1 MGHYKSNLRDVTF
14 NLFEL
19 LGPGSGYG
27 ASPFEEYDRPTVS
40 SMLTEVERLARE
52 NLSSSFVEGD
62 RTPPT
67 FDPSTHSV
75 TMPPGFAADYQRWMD
90 SDWWQL
96 QVPAE
101 LGGQAAPAT
110 LIWATAEFVLGA
122 NPALWVYAS
131 TPTVARVIAGNGT
144 ERDQSIARIL
154 LERRWTGTMVL
165 TEAEAGSDVG
175 AAQTNAVLNPD
186 GTWDLEGTKRF
197 ITAGDH
203 DMSENILHL
212 VLARPVGVEGLGGPG
227 TKGLSLFL
235 VPKYDF
241 DPVTGELTG
250 RRNGVRVTG
259 LEHKM
264 GLHASATCELSLGG
278 DEPARGWLL
287 GEVHQ
292 GMAQMFDVIE
302 YARMMV
308 GAKAVATLSTGYL
321 NALEYARTRVQGPDL
336 TQSRDATAPKVNIVQ
351 HPDVRRSLLT
361 QKAYAEGLRSLL
373 LWTASW
379 RDRAARKWY
388 AGDDAKMESGVND
401 LLLPVVKGYG
411 SERSWVLLGT
421 ESLQTLGGSGYLV
434 DHPLEQYVRDGK
446 IDTLY
451 EGTTAIQGQD
461 LFFRKIARDSGR
473 TLQVVLDEVRA
484 ALTDVDPRLAAE
496 HVALKSSVEDLEAV
510 VDRLLKQ
517 AAAAAGA
524 NGRTIYDVGLNASR
538 LLTMLGDLLVAWLLV
553 RSASIALIALDSQP
567 SETDRHFYTGK
578 IAAAR
583 HFCRLILPHVSAERR
598 ICESTDLTIM
608 DLNPAAF

>member
-27 ASPFEEYDRPTVS
+27 APPFEEYDRPTVS

-67 FDPSTHSV
+67 FDPNTHSV

-101 LGGQAAPAT
+101 LGGHAAPAT
-110 LIWATAEFVLGA
+110 LIWATSEFVLGA

-154 LERRWTGTMVL
+154 LQRRWTGTMVL

-186 GTWDLEGTKRF
+186 GTWNLEGTKRF

-212 VLARPVGVEGLGGPG
+212 VLARPVGVEGVGGPG

-264 GLHASATCELSLGG
+264 GLHASATCELSLGD

-292 GMAQMFDVIE
+292 GIAQMFDVIE

-321 NALEYARTRVQGPDL
+321 NALEYARSRVQGPDL
-336 TQSRDATAPKVNIVQ
+336 TLSHDATAPKVKIVQ

-388 AGDDAKMESGVND
+388 AGDDAKMESRVND

-434 DHPLEQYVRDGK
+434 DYPLEQYVRDGK

-484 ALTDVDPRLAAE
+484 ALTDVDPRLADE

-538 LLTMLGDLLVAWLLV
+538 LLTMLGDVLVAWLLV

-583 HFCRLILPHVSAERR
+583 HFCRLILPRVSAERR

-608 DLNPAAF
+608 DLDPAAL